1 MHWCVHALRL
11 AGDNVGIG
19 RLPVL
24 DYRTRSKSQ
33 PSIIPLRTSLW
44 NHIAVQRGTAFA
56 KQWTLMLL
64 RSVVTFGSP
73 YCVMRLLNSLER
85 AGSPTNHAWL
95 WLIGIGVSSVGE
107 NIIHYHIAWIQWSEL
122 GIPKALR
129 VKDSKHPESFNSNGA
144 LKKPEAIN
152 LISSDTLAF
161 SKFTAVNHILPFSLV
176 KFLMASTL
184 VAITVTMATLP
195 IHTMVIKHEQKARKS
210 LTAARDRKI
219 KVVNEAVEALRQIKF
234 HGLETQWEERINQFR
249 QEELYYMRKTFM
261 ASSIR
266 LVWKLTA
273 PLLVAAASVC
283 TFTSSASI
291 SPSIIFPMIELLP
304 HLQGTLGVIPVVIQ
318 DLLDARSN
326 ARRMEEYLRKPEQ
339 NKILDPSRS
348 GRVLFRNASVAWPR
362 DEAQDKITLSSRFCL
377 HNINLE
383 FPSGELSI
391 IYGQTGSGKTLL
403 LSAILGEAD
412 LLGGSIEAPSVAEGQ
427 PVAFVSQTPWL
438 QSATVKEN
446 ILFGSSFNQERYT
459 KVLGVCALSLDLA
472 ALPNGDETQI
482 GPKGVKLSG
491 GQRARVALAR
501 AIYSGATLLVLDDIF
516 SALDASV
523 SKDILQALTGELCN
537 GRTRILVTY
546 RVSICLPNT
555 RYIVKIENNI
565 ICHQSITDLIEGM
578 IIVSSL
584 ELAVRSSRS
593 IEVKS
598 NKRALNIIKTKRVEA
613 RSDLRVYTRYFT
625 AAGGFIF
632 TVVYLLGLVANLGV
646 SIAWELL
653 LNLYNFSG
661 SVHTLELVFDMTSIS
676 SMLKSFIADARMVDN
691 QLLMTLSEFLDCLVK
706 MMVITVVGLY
716 TSRYTSILTLAFL
729 YTGLRV
735 GKIYIK
741 ARLMV
746 KRADV
751 EPTATILE
759 HFTSFIR
766 TGIFLLVSNSDMS
779 LVGFSLTFCMG
790 LSGELFKAVNAFG
803 QLEIYMGAAGAM
815 TAYTELQTE
824 DQGGINVPG
833 DWPSQG
839 KIQVD
844 NLNVAYSASLPLVL
858 KEISFT
864 AEPGQRIGIAGRT
877 GAGKSSLALALLCLI
892 EPCGGLIH
900 VDGIN
905 ILTVKLQLLRLRI
918 VFVPQDPVLF
928 SDILR
933 RVKLLAE
940 DSGEGK
946 KSCLLTLDSPISA
959 GGANILQGQ
968 QQLLCLGQ
976 ILVQDLKIVILDEAT
991 SATIVSFDQVL
1002 VIDDGRIAEA
1012 GNPADLLRG
1021 QGLFYNLVQDSGDKE
1036 FLIKTVLG

>member
-44 NHIAVQRGTAFA
+44 NYIAVQRGTAFA

-122 GIPKALR
+122 GIPVHAQLIMAIFQKALR

-176 KFLMASTL
+176 KFLMAVFFLLRLLGWQSTL

-219 KVVNEAVEALRQIKF
+219 KVVNKAVEALRQIKF

-348 GRVLFRNASVAWPR
+348 GRVLFCNASVAWPR

-412 LLGGSIEAPSVAEGQ
+412 LLGRSIEAPSVAEGQ

-438 QSATVKEN
+438 QSVMVKEN
-446 ILFGSSFNQERYT
+446 ILFRSLFNQERYI

-491 GQRARVALAR
+491 GQRA
-501 AIYSGATLLVLDDIF
+501 
-516 SALDASV
+516 
-523 SKDILQALTGELCN
+523 
-537 GRTRILVTY
+537 
-546 RVSICLPNT
+546 
-555 RYIVKIENNI
+555 
-565 ICHQSITDLIEGM
+565 
-578 IIVSSL
+578 
-584 ELAVRSSRS
+584 
-593 IEVKS
+593 
-598 NKRALNIIKTKRVEA
+598 
-613 RSDLRVYTRYFT
+613 
-625 AAGGFIF
+625 
-632 TVVYLLGLVANLGV
+632 
-646 SIAWELL
+646 
-653 LNLYNFSG
+653 
-661 SVHTLELVFDMTSIS
+661 
-676 SMLKSFIADARMVDN
+676 
-691 QLLMTLSEFLDCLVK
+691 
-706 MMVITVVGLY
+706 
-716 TSRYTSILTLAFL
+716 
-729 YTGLRV
+729 
-735 GKIYIK
+735 
-741 ARLMV
+741 
-746 KRADV
+746 
-751 EPTATILE
+751 
-759 HFTSFIR
+759 
-766 TGIFLLVSNSDMS
+766 
-779 LVGFSLTFCMG
+779 
-790 LSGELFKAVNAFG
+790 
-803 QLEIYMGAAGAM
+803 
-815 TAYTELQTE
+815 
-824 DQGGINVPG
+824 
-833 DWPSQG
+833 
-839 KIQVD
+839 
-844 NLNVAYSASLPLVL
+844 
-858 KEISFT
+858 
-864 AEPGQRIGIAGRT
+864 
-877 GAGKSSLALALLCLI
+877 
-892 EPCGGLIH
+892 
-900 VDGIN
+900 
-905 ILTVKLQLLRLRI
+905 
-918 VFVPQDPVLF
+918 
-928 SDILR
+928 
-933 RVKLLAE
+933 
-940 DSGEGK
+940 
-946 KSCLLTLDSPISA
+946 
-959 GGANILQGQ
+959 
-968 QQLLCLGQ
+968 
-976 ILVQDLKIVILDEAT
+976 
-991 SATIVSFDQVL
+991 
-1002 VIDDGRIAEA
+1002 
-1012 GNPADLLRG
+1012 
-1021 QGLFYNLVQDSGDKE
+1021 
-1036 FLIKTVLG
+1036 